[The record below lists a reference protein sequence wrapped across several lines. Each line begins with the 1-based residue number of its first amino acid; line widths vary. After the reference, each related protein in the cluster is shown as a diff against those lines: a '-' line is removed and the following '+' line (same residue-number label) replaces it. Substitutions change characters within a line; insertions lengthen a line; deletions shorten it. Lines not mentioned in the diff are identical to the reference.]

1 LGGLKNRPT
10 FLKGYSMFSLILMVA
25 GLVLFILAGLGI
37 PNPPRFNL
45 MAFGLACW
53 IGAEIAAHKFQN

>member
-1 LGGLKNRPT
+1 
-10 FLKGYSMFSLILMVA
+10 MFSLILMVA

-37 PNPPRFNL
+37 PSPNPPRFNL

-53 IGAEIAAHKFQN
+53 IGAQIAARAFPN